1 MAVPTAAL
9 CPLGEKATA
18 VGEEETARDRL
29 DLQKKYQE
37 KVEMRDRGRMCTSLP
52 EVPSH
57 CDSGLFFML

>member
-1 MAVPTAAL
+1 M
-9 CPLGEKATA
+9 
-18 VGEEETARDRL
+18 GEEETARDRL

>member
-29 DLQKKYQE
+29 DLQKKYQG
-37 KVEMRDRGRMCTSLP
+37 KVEMRDQGQDVHFSA
-52 EVPSH
+52 
-57 CDSGLFFML
+57 